1 MKNLKNK
8 AYQTEKKNTRSD
20 KVAGLEEFTGRRIN
34 LLKGGHLSLRDL
46 VYLIPA
52 DEKLKWIFRQN
63 AT

>member
-20 KVAGLEEFTGRRIN
+20 KVAGLEEFTGRGLN

-52 DEKLKWIFRQN
+52 DEKLK
-63 AT
+63 